1 MEKNLKAIPY
11 YIYVVDNEKYYVYIG
26 ITFLTENVDK
36 IKGYYEQKGY
46 DIYVKQININNEN
59 FSVVLEQY
67 DGLLKESS
75 DPEVIGTICS
85 QVLNKYEE
93 LVLRNDS

>member
-1 MEKNLKAIPY
+1 MN
-11 YIYVVDNEKYYVYIG
+11 
-26 ITFLTENVDK
+26 ENVDK